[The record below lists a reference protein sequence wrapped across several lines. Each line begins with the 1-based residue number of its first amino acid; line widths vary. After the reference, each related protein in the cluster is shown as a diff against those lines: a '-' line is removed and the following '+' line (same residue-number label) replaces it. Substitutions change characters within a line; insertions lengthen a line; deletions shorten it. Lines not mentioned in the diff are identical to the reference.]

1 MTLFMWKMNV
11 TIGKGFTL
19 NFFLGIKMNNRTDK
33 FSKKMMEIPPSGIR
47 KFFELCIGHDDIIS
61 LGVGEPDFS
70 TPWVIREEAF
80 YHLEKGHTS
89 YTSNWG
95 LIELRQEIAKYLERY
110 ELFYNPDTE
119 ILPTIGASEGLDL
132 VLRSILN
139 PGDEIIVCEPCYV
152 SYQPLSDLCGAKV
165 IHLDTSKNGFY
176 PSAEQIEQ
184 ACTEKTKAIMFCSPS
199 NPTGR
204 IIPASELEK
213 IAEVVKKHQ
222 IWCLSDEIYCELL
235 YDGHKHVSIGK
246 FPGMKDYTIIFNGFS
261 KSFAMTGWRIG
272 YIAAPHDLLVQCCKL
287 HAYSSICPP
296 IFSQYAAA
304 EGLRSGW
311 AEVEKM
317 RLSYQQR
324 RNVMYKAFID
334 MGLSCIEPEGA
345 FYMFPDITSTGMTS
359 EEFATELIEKY
370 SVAVV
375 PGTCFGEGGEGFV
388 RCCYATDINKIKI
401 AMERIAQLVKE
412 KQALQKK

>member
-1 MTLFMWKMNV
+1 
-11 TIGKGFTL
+11 
-19 NFFLGIKMNNRTDK
+19 MNNRTDK
-33 FSKKMMEIPPSGIR
+33 FSKKMMEISPSGIR

-61 LGVGEPDFS
+61 LGVGEPDFA

-152 SYQPLSDLCGAKV
+152 SYQPLSDLCGATV

-176 PSAEQIEQ
+176 PTAEQIEQ
-184 ACTEKTKAIMFCSPS
+184 VCNEKTKAIMFCSPS

-204 IIPASELEK
+204 IIPADELEK

-246 FPGMKDYTIIFNGFS
+246 YPGMKDYAIIFNGFS

-287 HAYSSICPP
+287 HGYSSICPP

-311 AEVEKM
+311 TEVEKM

-334 MGLSCIEPEGA
+334 MGLSCNEPEGA

-359 EEFATELIEKY
+359 EEFATELIEKHN
-370 SVAVV
+370 VAVV
-375 PGTCFGEGGEGFV
+375 PGTCFGEGGEGFI

-401 AMERIAQLVKE
+401 AMERIAQLVKD

>member
-1 MTLFMWKMNV
+1 
-11 TIGKGFTL
+11 
-19 NFFLGIKMNNRTDK
+19 MNNRTDK

-61 LGVGEPDFS
+61 LGVGEPDFP

-110 ELFYNPDTE
+110 NLYYNPESE

-152 SYQPLSDLCGAKV
+152 SYQPLSDLCDAKV

-176 PSAEQIEQ
+176 PTAELIESV
-184 ACTEKTKAIMFCSPS
+184 CTEKTKAIMFCSPS

-204 IIPASELEK
+204 IIPPAELEK
-213 IAEVVKKHQ
+213 IAEVVKKHE
-222 IWCLSDEIYCELL
+222 IWCLSDEIYCELV
-235 YDGHKHVSIGK
+235 YDNHKHVSIGQ
-246 FPGMKDYTIIFNGFS
+246 FPGMKDYTIVFNGFS

-311 AEVEKM
+311 SEVEKM

-324 RNVMYKAFID
+324 RNVMHKAFVD

-375 PGTCFGEGGEGFV
+375 PGTCFGGGGEGFV
-388 RCCYATDINKIKI
+388 RCCYATDINKIKT
-401 AMERIAQLVKE
+401 AMERIALFIKE
-412 KQALQKK
+412 KKGN

>member
-1 MTLFMWKMNV
+1 
-11 TIGKGFTL
+11 
-19 NFFLGIKMNNRTDK
+19 MNNRTDK
-33 FSKKMMEIPPSGIR
+33 FSKKMMEISPSGIR

-204 IIPASELEK
+204 IIPADELEK
-213 IAEVVKKHQ
+213 IAEIVKKHQ

-296 IFSQYAAA
+296 IFSQYAAT

-412 KQALQKK
+412 KQALQKNKY

>member
-1 MTLFMWKMNV
+1 
-11 TIGKGFTL
+11 
-19 NFFLGIKMNNRTDK
+19 MNNRTDK

-47 KFFELCIGHDDIIS
+47 KCFELCIGHDDIIS

-184 ACTEKTKAIMFCSPS
+184 ACTDKTKAIMFCSPS

>member
-1 MTLFMWKMNV
+1 
-11 TIGKGFTL
+11 
-19 NFFLGIKMNNRTDK
+19 MNNRTDK

-184 ACTEKTKAIMFCSPS
+184 VCTEKTKAIMFCSPS

-204 IIPASELEK
+204 IIPADELEK
-213 IAEVVKKHQ
+213 IAEIVKKHQ

>member
-1 MTLFMWKMNV
+1 MN
-11 TIGKGFTL
+11 TRK
-19 NFFLGIKMNNRTDK
+19 DK
-33 FSKKMMEIPPSGIR
+33 FSSKMESIPPSGIR

-61 LGVGEPDFS
+61 LGVGEPDFP

-95 LIELRQEIAKYLERY
+95 LIELREEIAKYLERFNLY
-110 ELFYNPDTE
+110 YDAKTE
-119 ILPTIGASEGLDL
+119 ILPTVGASEGLDL

-152 SYQPLSDLCGAKV
+152 NYQPLSTLCDATV
-165 IHLDTSKNGFY
+165 IHLDTSKTDLY
-176 PSAEQIEQ
+176 PTAAAIEA
-184 ACTEKTKAIMFCSPS
+184 ACTPKTKAVMFCSPS

-204 IIPASELEK
+204 VIPAEELEK
-213 IAEVVKKHQ
+213 IAEVVKKHEL
-222 IWCLSDEIYCELL
+222 WCLSDEIYCELL
-235 YDGHKHVSIGK
+235 YDDRKHVSIGSY
-246 FPGMKDYTIIFNGFS
+246 PGMKDYAIIFNGFS

-287 HAYSSICPP
+287 HGYNTICPP

-304 EGLRSGW
+304 EGLRNGW

-317 RLSYQQR
+317 RVSYQQR
-324 RNVMYKAFID
+324 RNLMHKAFTG
-334 MGLSCIEPEGA
+334 MGLPCFEPEGA
-345 FYMFPDITSTGMTS
+345 FYMFPDIRPTGMTS
-359 EEFATELIEKY
+359 EEFATELIQKY
-370 SVAVV
+370 NVAVV
-375 PGTCFGEGGEGFV
+375 PGNCFGDAGEGFI

-401 AMERIAQLVKE
+401 AMERIATLVKE
-412 KQALQKK
+412 RTNR